1 MVINGFQIDETEVL
15 DASYGKVFTVY
26 DLIIYVIE
34 HAEEFRLSFDLPPR
48 AVDLSSAPAA
58 MERKR
63 R

>member
-34 HAEEFRLSFDLPPR
+34 HAEELRLSFDT
-48 AVDLSSAPAA
+48 PACS
-58 MERKR
+58 
-63 R
+63 